1 MTTQTK
7 LPDDYLRADDQYSMP
22 TIIGM
27 WVEDFE
33 SYTLYMTR
41 EEFDSTIADT
51 KWLLELLRKARKE
64 RQRKQTGAIRRQAR
78 QHDDY
83 PNPYESRDL
92 CRIDGR
98 SRTQQALT

>member
-1 MTTQTK
+1 MTTQTE

-33 SYTLYMTR
+33 SYTQNMTR

-64 RQRKQTGAIRRQAR
+64 APKESDWRDSQASEVLEVEEMEPAR
-78 QHDDY
+78 
-83 PNPYESRDL
+83 
-92 CRIDGR
+92 
-98 SRTQQALT
+98 